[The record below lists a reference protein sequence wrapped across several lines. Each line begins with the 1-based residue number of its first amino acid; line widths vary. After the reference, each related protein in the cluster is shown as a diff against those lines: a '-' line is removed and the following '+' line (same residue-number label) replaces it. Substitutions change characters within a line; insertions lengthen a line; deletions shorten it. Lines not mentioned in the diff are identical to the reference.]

1 MLIAA
6 TEAGYRNLV
15 RLVSRAYLETPPG
28 EAVHLPTGILDGL
41 ADGHHLPDRRARAAR
56 SARR

>member
-6 TEAGYRNLV
+6 TEAGYANLV

-28 EAVHLPTGILDGL
+28 EPVH
-41 ADGHHLPDRRARAAR
+41 
-56 SARR
+56 